1 MFWKSRERH
10 ARLSICQLHSCS
22 EDILQMWLKT
32 MKVEF
37 FRIFFKKYVNSF
49 TLCQATIT
57 YTIFVRVRSTP
68 CHVSHRNETFWTGMG
83 RVTVES
89 MGLVIPSMAVEP
101 SELPCSNSM
110 DLSNNEKSQKSMMIG
125 ERTWHHIGLVH
136 QGYKSCLERWRFSLF
151 SVCCAGSS
159 RR

>member
-1 MFWKSRERH
+1 
-10 ARLSICQLHSCS
+10 
-22 EDILQMWLKT
+22 

-37 FRIFFKKYVNSF
+37 FRIFLKKYVNSF

-68 CHVSHRNETFWTGMG
+68 CHVSYRNETFWTGMG
-83 RVTVES
+83 RVTGES

-125 ERTWHHIGLVH
+125 ERT
-136 QGYKSCLERWRFSLF
+136 
-151 SVCCAGSS
+151 
-159 RR
+159 